1 MDGSNGAAVLEE
13 SVRAAWEVFARY
25 LPNTLGA
32 LALLGTGWLVA
43 RLLRSWTSRLVA
55 GVERL
60 IPKRLFERDVGSGGV
75 DRLAS
80 DLVGRLVFWVVFLFF
95 AAAAGEALQL
105 PIATSSLARF
115 SSYLPNVIAAGVIL
129 FAGILAGNVTRSA
142 VVGAA
147 RSAGLG
153 YGEALGQS
161 AKLVVLMVAG
171 VVAVDQLGVHSTL
184 LIVTLSVLL
193 ASVLGAVGLAFG
205 LGARTAVSNIIAAHH
220 VVQLYRVGQHVRVG
234 DVQGEIVEFRS
245 IGVVLE
251 SAEGRVFVPAG
262 HFAEAV
268 SVSLAQVG

>member
-1 MDGSNGAAVLEE
+1 MLSSSWAVVLEE
-13 SVRAAWEVFARY
+13 SLGGAWEAFSRY
-25 LPNTLGA
+25 LPNALGA
-32 LALLGTGWLVA
+32 LALLAAGWLVA
-43 RLLRSWTSRLVA
+43 QLLRAWTSRLVS
-55 GVERL
+55 GLDRL

-80 DLVGRLVFWVVFLFF
+80 ELVGRLVFWVVFLFF
-95 AAAAGEALQL
+95 GAAAGEALQL

-129 FAGILAGNVTRSA
+129 FVGIVTGNLTRSA
-142 VVGAA
+142 ILGAA
-147 RSAGLG
+147 SSAGLG

-161 AKLVVLMVAG
+161 AKLVVMMVAG

-234 DVQGEIVEFRS
+234 EVQGEIVEFRS

-251 SAEGRVFVPAG
+251 SPEGRIFVPAG
-262 HFAEAV
+262 RFAEAV
-268 SVSLAQVG
+268 SVSLAQVR

>member
-1 MDGSNGAAVLEE
+1 MQSSGWASVLEE
-13 SVRAAWEVFARY
+13 SLRGAWDVFSRY
-25 LPNTLGA
+25 LPNALGA
-32 LALLGTGWLVA
+32 LALLAAGWLTA
-43 RLLRSWTSRLVA
+43 KLLRMWTARLVA
-55 GVERL
+55 GLDRL
-60 IPKRLFERDVGSGGV
+60 IPRRLFEKDMGSGGV

-80 DLVGRLVFWVVFLFF
+80 ELVGRLVFWVVFLFF

-129 FAGILAGNVTRSA
+129 FAGIVAGNLTRSTIL
-142 VVGAA
+142 GAA

-234 DVQGEIVEFRS
+234 EVQGEIVEFRS

-251 SAEGRVFVPAG
+251 SEEGRVFIPARQ
-262 HFAEAV
+262 FSEVV
-268 SVSLAQVG
+268 SVSLSQVG

>member
-1 MDGSNGAAVLEE
+1 MSGLD
-13 SVRAAWEVFARY
+13 RF
-25 LPNTLGA
+25 
-32 LALLGTGWLVA
+32 
-43 RLLRSWTSRLVA
+43 
-55 GVERL
+55 
-60 IPKRLFERDVGSGGV
+60 IPKRLFERDVGGGEEQE
-75 DRLAS
+75 DHPEHQAS
-80 DLVGRLVFWVVFLFF
+80 DQIRREPVD
-95 AAAAGEALQL
+95 AAAGEALQL

-129 FAGILAGNVTRSA
+129 FVGIVAGNLTRSA
-142 VVGAA
+142 ILGAA
-147 RSAGLG
+147 SSAGLG

-161 AKLVVLMVAG
+161 AKLVVMMVAG

-234 DVQGEIVEFRS
+234 DVQGEILEFRS

-251 SAEGRVFVPAG
+251 SPEGRVFVPARQ
-262 HFAEAV
+262 FAETA
-268 SVSLAQVG
+268 SVSLTQVG

>member
-1 MDGSNGAAVLEE
+1 MDSSWAAVLEE
-13 SVRAAWEVFARY
+13 SLRGAWEAFGRY
-25 LPNTLGA
+25 LPNALGA
-32 LALLGTGWLVA
+32 LALLAAGWLVA
-43 RLLRSWTSRLVA
+43 KLLRLWTARLVA
-55 GVERL
+55 GVDRL
-60 IPKRLFERDVGSGGV
+60 IPKRLFERDVGSASV

-80 DLVGRLVFWVVFLFF
+80 EIVGRLVFWVVFLFF

-105 PIATSSLARF
+105 PVATSSLTRF
-115 SSYLPNVIAAGVIL
+115 SAYLPNVIAAGVIL
-129 FAGILAGNVTRSA
+129 FAGVVAGNLTRGGI
-142 VVGAA
+142 VGAA

-161 AKLVVLMVAG
+161 AKLVVMMVAG

-245 IGVVLE
+245 TGVAIE
-251 SAEGRVFVPAG
+251 SAEGRVFVPARL
-262 HFAEAV
+262 FAETV
-268 SVSLAQVG
+268 SVSLAQVS

>member
-1 MDGSNGAAVLEE
+1 MLSSSWAVVLEE
-13 SVRAAWEVFARY
+13 SLSGAWEAVARF
-25 LPNTLGA
+25 LPNATGA
-32 LALLGTGWLVA
+32 LALLAGGWLVA
-43 RLLRSWTSRLVA
+43 RLLRAWTSRLVS
-55 GVERL
+55 GLDRL

-80 DLVGRLVFWVVFLFF
+80 ELVGRLVFWVVFLFF

-129 FAGILAGNVTRSA
+129 FVGIVAGNLTRSA
-142 VVGAA
+142 ILGAA
-147 RSAGLG
+147 SSAGLG

-161 AKLVVLMVAG
+161 AKLVVMMVAG

-205 LGARTAVSNIIAAHH
+205 LGARTAVGNIIAAHH

-251 SAEGRVFVPAG
+251 SPEGRVFVPAG
-262 HFAEAV
+262 RFAESV